1 MVNGFEA
8 LSQDDVVSIY
18 PEVFQQLNVSNTFKA
33 VHLLESI
40 KVYIGSKTIE
50 ASLSVNRENFRMPS
64 DWKSGALRVHSL
76 PACAKCF
83 FMYSSFYQSLLIG
96 VLLCASAPLR
106 ET

>member
-50 ASLSVNRENFRMPS
+50 ASLFNKGINCEVLRLGNKRWQKGKVRIRLEFSPDERESPLEE
-64 DWKSGALRVHSL
+64 LRQQLKQIEH
-76 PACAKCF
+76 
-83 FMYSSFYQSLLIG
+83 Q
-96 VLLCASAPLR
+96 
-106 ET
+106 